1 MFLMR
6 FFKTKR
12 SVVVNFKKN
21 FLKIIV
27 IIVVTVL
34 VVLNGLYFGLGFN
47 KVGVVNTIKILGIY
61 SLINKSY
68 VNDVVSDKLVAGMIK
83 GMVESLGDEHS
94 IYLDKKMYQ
103 EMLMKT
109 EGYFGGVGI
118 VLGVKD
124 KDLTVVA
131 PIEDTPG
138 FLAGIKPGDII
149 VAIDQINVKDLS
161 LEEAVNKIRGE
172 QGSTVV
178 LSIKRSAEIKDYIL
192 NRSNIEIKTVKG
204 EILDNNVGYIRIAM
218 FSEKT
223 ATELNKVY
231 QELINKGA
239 TAFVLDLRSNPGGLL
254 QASVAAANLFV
265 PQGPVVSVVHKDGS
279 KEVYSSNLAS
289 INYPLAVL
297 INGGSA
303 SAAEILAGAI
313 KDTNAGTLIGT
324 KSYGKGSVQGVIPIG
339 NAEAIKLTIAKYY
352 TPSNVSIDGVGI
364 EPNIIVE
371 LPKDAKTDV
380 QLAKALA
387 VVKNKNS

>member
-12 SVVVNFKKN
+12 GVVVSFKKN
-21 FLKIIV
+21 IFKIIV
-27 IIVVTVL
+27 IIAVTVL

-47 KVGVVNTIKILGIY
+47 KVGVVNTIKILGVY

-149 VAIDQINVKDLS
+149 VAIDQINVKELS
-161 LEEAVNKIRGE
+161 LEEAVNKIRGA

-178 LSIKRSAEIKDYIL
+178 LSIKRAEEIKDYIL
-192 NRSNIEIKTVKG
+192 IRSNIEIKTVKG

-313 KDTNAGTLIGT
+313 KDTNAGTLVGT

>member
-12 SVVVNFKKN
+12 GVVVSFKKN
-21 FLKIIV
+21 IFKIIV
-27 IIVVTVL
+27 IIAVTVF

-178 LSIKRSAEIKDYIL
+178 LSIKRAEEIKDYIL
-192 NRSNIEIKTVKG
+192 IRSNIEIKTVKG

>member
-12 SVVVNFKKN
+12 GVVVSFKKN
-21 FLKIIV
+21 IFKIIV
-27 IIVVTVL
+27 IIAVTVL

-178 LSIKRSAEIKDYIL
+178 LSIKRAEEIKDYIL
-192 NRSNIEIKTVKG
+192 IRSNIEIKTVKG

-223 ATELNKVY
+223 ATELNKIY

-313 KDTNAGTLIGT
+313 KDTNAGTLVGT

>member
-12 SVVVNFKKN
+12 GVVVSFKKN
-21 FLKIIV
+21 IFKIIV
-27 IIVVTVL
+27 IIAVTVF

-149 VAIDQINVKDLS
+149 VAIDQINVKELS
-161 LEEAVNKIRGE
+161 LEEAVNKIRGA

-279 KEVYSSNLAS
+279 KEIYSSNLAS

>member
-12 SVVVNFKKN
+12 GVVVSFKKN
-21 FLKIIV
+21 IFKIIV
-27 IIVVTVL
+27 IIAVTVL

-149 VAIDQINVKDLS
+149 VAIDQINVKELS
-161 LEEAVNKIRGE
+161 LEEAVNKIRGA

-178 LSIKRSAEIKDYIL
+178 LSIKRAEEIKDYIL
-192 NRSNIEIKTVKG
+192 IRSNIEIKTVKG

-279 KEVYSSNLAS
+279 KEIYSSNLAS

-313 KDTNAGTLIGT
+313 KDTNAGTLVGT

>member
-12 SVVVNFKKN
+12 GVVVNFKKN

-27 IIVVTVL
+27 IIAVTVF

-149 VAIDQINVKDLS
+149 VAIDQINVKELS

-178 LSIKRSAEIKDYIL
+178 LSIKRAEEIKDYIL
-192 NRSNIEIKTVKG
+192 IRSNIEIKTVKG

-313 KDTNAGTLIGT
+313 KDTNAGTLVGT

>member
-12 SVVVNFKKN
+12 GVVVSFKKN
-21 FLKIIV
+21 IFKIIV
-27 IIVVTVL
+27 IITVTVL

-149 VAIDQINVKDLS
+149 VAIDQINVKELS
-161 LEEAVNKIRGE
+161 MEEAVNKIRGE

>member
-12 SVVVNFKKN
+12 GVVVNFKKN

-27 IIVVTVL
+27 IIAVTVL

-279 KEVYSSNLAS
+279 KEVYSSNLTS

-364 EPNIIVE
+364 EQNIIVE

>member
-12 SVVVNFKKN
+12 GVVVNFKKN

-27 IIVVTVL
+27 IIAVTVL

-149 VAIDQINVKDLS
+149 VAIDQINVKELS
-161 LEEAVNKIRGE
+161 LEEAVNKIRGA

-178 LSIKRSAEIKDYIL
+178 LTIKRAEEIKDYIL

>member
-12 SVVVNFKKN
+12 GVVVNFKKN
-21 FLKIIV
+21 IFKIIV
-27 IIVVTVL
+27 IIAVTVF

-149 VAIDQINVKDLS
+149 VAIDQINVKELS
-161 LEEAVNKIRGE
+161 LEEAVNKIRGA

-178 LSIKRSAEIKDYIL
+178 LSIKRAEEIKDYIL
-192 NRSNIEIKTVKG
+192 IRSNIEIKTVKG

>member
-12 SVVVNFKKN
+12 GVVVSFKKN
-21 FLKIIV
+21 IFKIIV
-27 IIVVTVL
+27 IIAVTVL

-47 KVGVVNTIKILGIY
+47 KVGVVNTIKILGVY

-149 VAIDQINVKDLS
+149 VAIDQINVKELS
-161 LEEAVNKIRGE
+161 LEEAVNKIRGA

>member
-12 SVVVNFKKN
+12 GVVVSFKKN
-21 FLKIIV
+21 IFKIIV
-27 IIVVTVL
+27 IIAVTVF

-149 VAIDQINVKDLS
+149 VAIDQINVKELS
-161 LEEAVNKIRGE
+161 LEEAVNKIRGV

-178 LSIKRSAEIKDYIL
+178 LSIKRAEEIKDYIL
-192 NRSNIEIKTVKG
+192 IRSNIEIKTVKG

-279 KEVYSSNLAS
+279 KEVYSSNLAG

-313 KDTNAGTLIGT
+313 KDTNAGTLVGT

>member
-12 SVVVNFKKN
+12 GVVVSFKKN
-21 FLKIIV
+21 IFKIIV
-27 IIVVTVL
+27 IIAVTVF

-149 VAIDQINVKDLS
+149 VAIDQINVKELS
-161 LEEAVNKIRGE
+161 LEEAVNKIRGA

-178 LSIKRSAEIKDYIL
+178 LSIKRAEEIKDYIL
-192 NRSNIEIKTVKG
+192 IRSNIEIKTVKG

-313 KDTNAGTLIGT
+313 KDTNAGTLVGT

>member
-12 SVVVNFKKN
+12 GVVVSLKKN
-21 FLKIIV
+21 IFKIIV
-27 IIVVTVL
+27 IIFVTVL
-34 VVLNGLYFGLGFN
+34 VVLNGLYFGLGFH

-149 VAIDQINVKDLS
+149 VAIDQINVKELS
-161 LEEAVNKIRGE
+161 LEEAVNKIRGA

>member
-12 SVVVNFKKN
+12 GVVVSFKKN
-21 FLKIIV
+21 IFKIIV
-27 IIVVTVL
+27 IIAVTVL

-149 VAIDQINVKDLS
+149 VAIDQINVKELS
-161 LEEAVNKIRGE
+161 LEEAVNKIRGA

-178 LSIKRSAEIKDYIL
+178 LSIKRAEEIKDYIL
-192 NRSNIEIKTVKG
+192 IRSNIEIKTVKG

>member
-1 MFLMR
+1 M
-6 FFKTKR
+6 
-12 SVVVNFKKN
+12 SFKKN
-21 FLKIIV
+21 IFKIIV
-27 IIVVTVL
+27 IIAVTVL

-254 QASVAAANLFV
+254 QASVAVANLFV

>member
-12 SVVVNFKKN
+12 GVVVSFKKN
-21 FLKIIV
+21 IFKIIV
-27 IIVVTVL
+27 IIAVTVF

-149 VAIDQINVKDLS
+149 VAIDQINVKELS
-161 LEEAVNKIRGE
+161 LEEAVNKIRGA

-178 LSIKRSAEIKDYIL
+178 LSIKRAEEIKDYIL
-192 NRSNIEIKTVKG
+192 IRSNIEIKTVKG

-223 ATELNKVY
+223 ASELNKVY

-279 KEVYSSNLAS
+279 KEIYSSNLAS

>member
-12 SVVVNFKKN
+12 GVVVNFKKN

-27 IIVVTVL
+27 IIAVTVL
-34 VVLNGLYFGLGFN
+34 VVLNGLYFGLCFN

-149 VAIDQINVKDLS
+149 VAIDQINVKELS
-161 LEEAVNKIRGE
+161 LEEAVNKIRGA

-178 LSIKRSAEIKDYIL
+178 LSIKRAEEIKDYIL
-192 NRSNIEIKTVKG
+192 IRSNIEIKTVKG

-313 KDTNAGTLIGT
+313 KDTNAGTLVGT

>member
-12 SVVVNFKKN
+12 GVVVSFKKN
-21 FLKIIV
+21 IFKIIV
-27 IIVVTVL
+27 IIAVTVL

-47 KVGVVNTIKILGIY
+47 KVGVVNTIKILGVY

-149 VAIDQINVKDLS
+149 VAIDQINVKELS
-161 LEEAVNKIRGE
+161 LEEAVNKIRGA

-178 LSIKRSAEIKDYIL
+178 LSIKRAEEIKDYIL

>member
-12 SVVVNFKKN
+12 GVVVSFKKN
-21 FLKIIV
+21 IFKIIV
-27 IIVVTVL
+27 IIAVTVL

-178 LSIKRSAEIKDYIL
+178 LSIKRAEEIKDYIL
-192 NRSNIEIKTVKG
+192 IRSNIEIKTVKG

-313 KDTNAGTLIGT
+313 KDTNAGTLVGT

>member
-12 SVVVNFKKN
+12 GVVVSFKKN
-21 FLKIIV
+21 IFKIIV
-27 IIVVTVL
+27 IIAVTVL

-279 KEVYSSNLAS
+279 KEVYSSNLAG

>member
-12 SVVVNFKKN
+12 GVVVSFKKN
-21 FLKIIV
+21 IFKIIV
-27 IIVVTVL
+27 IIAVTVL

-149 VAIDQINVKDLS
+149 VAIDQINVKELS

-178 LSIKRSAEIKDYIL
+178 LSIKRAEEIKDYIL
-192 NRSNIEIKTVKG
+192 IRSNIEIKTVKG

>member
-12 SVVVNFKKN
+12 GVVVSFKKN
-21 FLKIIV
+21 IFKIIV

-149 VAIDQINVKDLS
+149 VAIDQINVKELS
-161 LEEAVNKIRGE
+161 LEEAVNKIRGA

-178 LSIKRSAEIKDYIL
+178 LSIKRAEEIKDYIL
-192 NRSNIEIKTVKG
+192 IRSNIEIKTVKG

>member
-12 SVVVNFKKN
+12 GVVVSFKKN
-21 FLKIIV
+21 IFKIIV
-27 IIVVTVL
+27 IIAVTVL

-47 KVGVVNTIKILGIY
+47 KVGVVNTIKILGVY

-161 LEEAVNKIRGE
+161 LEEAVNKIRGA

>member
-12 SVVVNFKKN
+12 GVVVSFKKN
-21 FLKIIV
+21 IFKIIV
-27 IIVVTVL
+27 IIAVTVF

-149 VAIDQINVKDLS
+149 VAIDQINVKELS
-161 LEEAVNKIRGE
+161 LEEAVNKIRGA

-178 LSIKRSAEIKDYIL
+178 LSIKRAEEIKDYIL

>member
-12 SVVVNFKKN
+12 GVVVSFKKN
-21 FLKIIV
+21 IFKIIV
-27 IIVVTVL
+27 IIAVTVF

-149 VAIDQINVKDLS
+149 VAIDQINVKELS

-178 LSIKRSAEIKDYIL
+178 LSIKRAEEIKDYIL
-192 NRSNIEIKTVKG
+192 IRSNIEIKTVKG

-313 KDTNAGTLIGT
+313 KDTNAGTLVGT

>member
-12 SVVVNFKKN
+12 GVVVSFKKN
-21 FLKIIV
+21 IFKIIV
-27 IIVVTVL
+27 IIAVTVF

-149 VAIDQINVKDLS
+149 VAIDQINVKELS
-161 LEEAVNKIRGE
+161 LEEAVNKIRGV

-178 LSIKRSAEIKDYIL
+178 LSIKRAEEIKDYIL
-192 NRSNIEIKTVKG
+192 IRSNIEIKTVKG

-279 KEVYSSNLAS
+279 KEVYSSNLTS

-313 KDTNAGTLIGT
+313 KDTNAGTLVGT